1 MKLSQIKTI
10 VNRNRKIPEVSGKAL
25 AQANKDITMVDSW
38 FASREE
44 EVAGWLR
51 HLHAHPELSFQE
63 VATAAF
69 VAARLQAFGIETHT
83 GIGGTGVVGV
93 LRGEGGAG
101 RSIGLRAELDALPI
115 IEKSAIN
122 YRSQN
127 EGVFHG
133 CGHDGHAVTLLTAA
147 AYLAQHRG
155 FSGKAVFVFQPA
167 E

>member
-1 MKLSQIKTI
+1 
-10 VNRNRKIPEVSGKAL
+10 
-25 AQANKDITMVDSW
+25 MVDSW